1 MAAKTIRTFELDD
14 DESMRKNLRVILSSI
29 VCQSNTDVLAQ
40 RVRRELKVWGRLK
53 HDCILP
59 LWGVANNFGPY
70 PAMICPWVLNG
81 ALTGFLER
89 QQEMLSSQDKFSLV
103 SLLCE
108 HCT

>member
-1 MAAKTIRTFELDD
+1 
-14 DESMRKNLRVILSSI
+14 
-29 VCQSNTDVLAQ
+29 
-40 RVRRELKVWGRLK
+40 VRRELKVWGRLK

-59 LWGVANNFGPY
+59 LWGVASGFGPY

-89 QQEMLSSQDKFSLV
+89 QQETLSSQNKFSLV

-108 HCT
+108 HCTYVLTQIS